1 MKKFFKILIVILLVP
16 VIFIGIFK
24 LYYLIIPG
32 EEVGVKG
39 DWISFSG
46 GYIGSIIAL
55 WGIWWQVNN
64 EKKYRKIKEEQKYK
78 NFKKYIERIIDFNLK
93 ELENSKENIIK
104 TYTYHIRFLN
114 RQEIYNFKEI
124 DETLFKIYIDKIIE
138 EEDDILID
146 LYNLQ
151 LELKLNL
158 DKTIGF
164 CDEKARLI
172 NKIIIFRVE
181 KEKMF
186 DIQLKKEDDNLELYY
201 FEQFMIFNNF
211 LSSSLLTAYPNDDK
225 ILFYTDEI
233 MGFVTSEDLEKG
245 KYTFRNYTASNRL
258 LKKEIN
264 EKTPIDLYWRF
275 YDELMN
281 VLTIPKHFSD
291 EAEENRYR
299 EYKKVYLDISR
310 LRANDDNRKKLIERY
325 EKILKKSKNMVPY
338 RRI

>member
-1 MKKFFKILIVILLVP
+1 MKKFFKILIIILLIP
-16 VIFIGIFK
+16 VIFIGVLK

-32 EEVGVKG
+32 KEIGIKG

-55 WGIWWQVNN
+55 WGIWWQVSN
-64 EKKYRKIKEEQKYK
+64 EKKDKEIKEEQKYK
-78 NFKKYIERIIDFNLK
+78 NFKKYIEQIIDFNRK
-93 ELENSKENIIK
+93 ELENSRENIIK

-124 DETLFKIYIDKIIE
+124 NETLFKIYIDKIIE
-138 EEDDILID
+138 EDDNILID

-164 CDEKARLI
+164 CDEKARLMD
-172 NKIIIFRVE
+172 KITIFKNEKKEIFE
-181 KEKMF
+181 KENNN
-186 DIQLKKEDDNLELYY
+186 ILKLYY

-211 LSSSLLTAYPNDDK
+211 LSASLLTAYPNDNS
-225 ILFYTDEI
+225 ILFYTGEI
-233 MGFVTSEDLEKG
+233 IGFITSEDLEKD
-245 KYTFRNYTASNRL
+245 KYTFRNYTANNRL

-275 YDELMN
+275 YDELIN
-281 VLTIPKHFSD
+281 VLTFSRLFPD
-291 EAEENRYR
+291 TEEQNRYKEYR
-299 EYKKVYLDISR
+299 EVYLDISR
-310 LRANDDNRKKLIERY
+310 LRANDNNRKKLIEKY
-325 EKILKKSKNMVPY
+325 EEILRNCKKIY
-338 RRI
+338 

>member
-1 MKKFFKILIVILLVP
+1 MKKFFKILIIILLIP
-16 VIFIGIFK
+16 VIFIGVLK

-32 EEVGVKG
+32 KEIGIKG

-55 WGIWWQVNN
+55 WGIWWQVSN
-64 EKKYRKIKEEQKYK
+64 EKKDKEIKEEQKYK
-78 NFKKYIERIIDFNLK
+78 NFKKYVERIIDFNLK
-93 ELENSKENIIK
+93 ELENSRENIIK

-124 DETLFKIYIDKIIE
+124 NETLFKIYIDKIIE
-138 EEDDILID
+138 EDDNILID

-164 CDEKARLI
+164 CDEKARLMD
-172 NKIIIFRVE
+172 KITIFKNEKKEIFE
-181 KEKMF
+181 KENNN
-186 DIQLKKEDDNLELYY
+186 ILKLYY

-211 LSSSLLTAYPNDDK
+211 LSASLLTAYPNDNS
-225 ILFYTDEI
+225 ILFYTGEI
-233 MGFVTSEDLEKG
+233 IGFITSKNLEKD
-245 KYTFRNYTASNRL
+245 KYTFRNYTANNRL

-281 VLTIPKHFSD
+281 VLTFSRLFPD
-291 EAEENRYR
+291 TEEQNRYKEYR
-299 EYKKVYLDISR
+299 EVYLDISR
-310 LRANDDNRKKLIERY
+310 FKKHFLIN
-325 EKILKKSKNMVPY
+325 LFTFF
-338 RRI
+338 

>member
-1 MKKFFKILIVILLVP
+1 MKKFFKILIVILLIP
-16 VIFIGIFK
+16 IIFVIFLK

-32 EEVGVKG
+32 REIGSKG
-39 DWISFSG
+39 DWISFAG
-46 GYIGSIIAL
+46 GYIGSIIGL

-64 EKKYRKIKEEQKYK
+64 EKKEKIRKEEEKYR

-93 ELENSKENIIK
+93 ELEKSKENIIK

-114 RQEIYNFKEI
+114 RKEIYDFKEI
-124 DETLFKIYIDKIIE
+124 NETLFQIYIDKIIE
-138 EEDDILID
+138 EKDDILID
-146 LYNLQ
+146 FYNLQ

-158 DKTIGF
+158 DKVVEL
-164 CDEKARLI
+164 CDEKTRLI
-172 NKIIIFRVE
+172 NKIINFRDE

-186 DIQLKKEDDNLELYY
+186 EKEKDNSLKTYY

-211 LSSSLLTAYPNDDK
+211 LSASSLTAYPDK
-225 ILFYTDEI
+225 DRILFYTDKT
-233 MGFVTSEDLEKG
+233 MGFITLGDLEKG

-264 EKTPIDLYWRF
+264 EKTPIDLHWRF

-299 EYKKVYLDISR
+299 EYKEVYLDISR
-310 LRANDDNRKKLIERY
+310 LRANDNNRKKLIEKY
-325 EKILKKSKNMVPY
+325 EEILKNCKKIY
-338 RRI
+338 

>member
-1 MKKFFKILIVILLVP
+1 MKKFFKILIIILLIP
-16 VIFIGIFK
+16 VIFIGVLK

-32 EEVGVKG
+32 KEIGIKG

-55 WGIWWQVNN
+55 WGIWWQVSN
-64 EKKYRKIKEEQKYK
+64 EKKDKEIKEEQKYK
-78 NFKKYIERIIDFNLK
+78 NFKKYVERIIDFNLK
-93 ELENSKENIIK
+93 ELENSRENIIK

-124 DETLFKIYIDKIIE
+124 NETLFKIYIDKIIE
-138 EEDDILID
+138 EDDNILID

-164 CDEKARLI
+164 CDEKARLMD
-172 NKIIIFRVE
+172 KITIFKNEKKEIFE
-181 KEKMF
+181 KENNN
-186 DIQLKKEDDNLELYY
+186 ILKLYY

-211 LSSSLLTAYPNDDK
+211 LSASLLTAYPNDNS
-225 ILFYTDEI
+225 ILFYTGEI
-233 MGFVTSEDLEKG
+233 IGFITSKNLEKD
-245 KYTFRNYTASNRL
+245 KYTFRNYTANNRL

-281 VLTIPKHFSD
+281 VLTFSRLFPD
-291 EAEENRYR
+291 TEEQNRYKEYR
-299 EYKKVYLDISR
+299 EVYLDISR
-310 LRANDDNRKKLIERY
+310 LIANDNNRKKLIEKY
-325 EKILKKSKNMVPY
+325 EEILKKCKKIY
-338 RRI
+338 

>member
-1 MKKFFKILIVILLVP
+1 MKKFFKILIIILLIP
-16 VIFIGIFK
+16 IIFIGVLK

-32 EEVGVKG
+32 EEIGSKG

-55 WGIWWQVNN
+55 WGIWWQVSN
-64 EKKYRKIKEEQKYK
+64 EKKNKEIKEEQRYK
-78 NFKKYIERIIDFNLK
+78 NFKKYVERIIDFNLK
-93 ELENSKENIIK
+93 ELENSRENIIK

-124 DETLFKIYIDKIIE
+124 NETLFKIYIDKIIE
-138 EEDDILID
+138 EDDNILID

-164 CDEKARLI
+164 CDEKARLMD
-172 NKIIIFRVE
+172 KITIFKNEKKEIFE
-181 KEKMF
+181 KENNN
-186 DIQLKKEDDNLELYY
+186 ILKLYY

-211 LSSSLLTAYPNDDK
+211 LSASLLTAYPNDNS
-225 ILFYTDEI
+225 ILFYTGEI
-233 MGFVTSEDLEKG
+233 IGFITSKNLEKD
-245 KYTFRNYTASNRL
+245 KYTFRNYTANNRL

-281 VLTIPKHFSD
+281 VLTFSRLFPD
-291 EAEENRYR
+291 TEEQNRYKEYR
-299 EYKKVYLDISR
+299 EVYLDISR
-310 LRANDDNRKKLIERY
+310 LIANDNNRKKLIEKY
-325 EKILKKSKNMVPY
+325 EEILKKCKKIY
-338 RRI
+338 

>member
-1 MKKFFKILIVILLVP
+1 MKKFFKILVVILLIP
-16 VIFIGIFK
+16 IIFVIILK

-32 EEVGVKG
+32 REIGSKG
-39 DWISFSG
+39 DWISFAG
-46 GYIGSIIAL
+46 GYIGSIIGL

-64 EKKYRKIKEEQKYK
+64 EKKDRETKEEQKYK
-78 NFKKYIERIIDFNLK
+78 NFKKYIEQIIDFNLK

-104 TYTYHIRFLN
+104 TYTYHVRFLN
-114 RQEIYNFKEI
+114 RQTICNFKEI
-124 DETLFKIYIDKIIE
+124 DETLFKNYVDKILE
-138 EEDDILID
+138 EKDDILIE
-146 LYNLQ
+146 LYNFQ
-151 LELKLNL
+151 WELKLNL
-158 DKTIGF
+158 DKTVEL
-164 CDEKARLI
+164 CDEKSRLMT
-172 NKIIIFRVE
+172 KIRIFKDE

-186 DIQLKKEDDNLELYY
+186 KEEKDNTLKTYY

-211 LSSSLLTAYPNDDK
+211 LSASLLTAYPNDDR
-225 ILFYTDEI
+225 ILFYTGEI
-233 MGFVTSEDLEKG
+233 IGFVTSVDLEKG

-299 EYKKVYLDISR
+299 EYKEVYLDISK
-310 LRANDDNRKKLIERY
+310 LRANDNNRKKLIEKY
-325 EKILKKSKNMVPY
+325 EEILKNCKKIY
-338 RRI
+338 

>member
-1 MKKFFKILIVILLVP
+1 MKKFFKILIIILLIP
-16 VIFIGIFK
+16 VIFIGVLK

-32 EEVGVKG
+32 KEIGIKG

-55 WGIWWQVNN
+55 WGIWWQVSN
-64 EKKYRKIKEEQKYK
+64 EKKDKEIKEEQKYK
-78 NFKKYIERIIDFNLK
+78 NFKKYVERIIDFNLK
-93 ELENSKENIIK
+93 ELENSRENIIK

-124 DETLFKIYIDKIIE
+124 NETLFKIYIDKIIE
-138 EEDDILID
+138 EDDNILID

-164 CDEKARLI
+164 CDEKARLMD
-172 NKIIIFRVE
+172 KITIFKNEKKEIFE
-181 KEKMF
+181 KENNN
-186 DIQLKKEDDNLELYY
+186 ILKLYY

-211 LSSSLLTAYPNDDK
+211 LSASLLTAYPNDDS
-225 ILFYTDEI
+225 ILFYTGEI
-233 MGFVTSEDLEKG
+233 IGFITSKDLEKD
-245 KYTFRNYTASNRL
+245 KYTFRNYTANNRL

-281 VLTIPKHFSD
+281 VLTFSRLFPD
-291 EAEENRYR
+291 TEEQNRYKEYR
-299 EYKKVYLDISR
+299 EVYLDISR
-310 LRANDDNRKKLIERY
+310 LRSNDNNRKKLIEKY
-325 EKILKKSKNMVPY
+325 EEILKKCKKIY
-338 RRI
+338 

>member
-1 MKKFFKILIVILLVP
+1 MKKFFKILIIILLIP
-16 VIFIGIFK
+16 IIFIGVLK

-32 EEVGVKG
+32 EEIGSKG

-55 WGIWWQVNN
+55 WGIWWQVSN
-64 EKKYRKIKEEQKYK
+64 EKKNKEIKEEQRYK
-78 NFKKYIERIIDFNLK
+78 NFKKYVERIIDFNLK
-93 ELENSKENIIK
+93 ELENSRENIIK

-124 DETLFKIYIDKIIE
+124 NETLFKIYIDKIIE
-138 EEDDILID
+138 EDDNILID

-164 CDEKARLI
+164 CDEKARLMD
-172 NKIIIFRVE
+172 KITIFKNEKKEIFE
-181 KEKMF
+181 KENNN
-186 DIQLKKEDDNLELYY
+186 ILKLYY

-211 LSSSLLTAYPNDDK
+211 LSASLLTAYPNDDS
-225 ILFYTDEI
+225 ILFYTGEI
-233 MGFVTSEDLEKG
+233 IGFITSEDLEKD
-245 KYTFRNYTASNRL
+245 KYTFRNYTANNRL

-275 YDELMN
+275 YDELIN
-281 VLTIPKHFSD
+281 VLTFSRLFPD
-291 EAEENRYR
+291 TEEQNRYKEYR
-299 EYKKVYLDISR
+299 EVYLDISR
-310 LRANDDNRKKLIERY
+310 LRANDNNRKKLIEKY
-325 EKILKKSKNMVPY
+325 EEILRNCKKIY
-338 RRI
+338 

>member
-1 MKKFFKILIVILLVP
+1 MKKFFKILIVILLIP
-16 VIFIGIFK
+16 IIFVIFLK

-32 EEVGVKG
+32 REIGSKG
-39 DWISFSG
+39 DWISFAG
-46 GYIGSIIAL
+46 GYIGSIIGL

-64 EKKYRKIKEEQKYK
+64 EKKEKIRKEEEKYR

-93 ELENSKENIIK
+93 ELEKSKENIIK

-114 RQEIYNFKEI
+114 RKEIYDFKEI
-124 DETLFKIYIDKIIE
+124 NETLFQIYIDKIIE
-138 EEDDILID
+138 EKDDILID
-146 LYNLQ
+146 FYNLQ

-158 DKTIGF
+158 DKVVEL
-164 CDEKARLI
+164 CDEKTRLI
-172 NKIIIFRVE
+172 NKIINFRDE

-186 DIQLKKEDDNLELYY
+186 EKEKDNTLKKYY

-211 LSSSLLTAYPNDDK
+211 LSASSLTAYPDK
-225 ILFYTDEI
+225 DRILFYTDKTMDFI
-233 MGFVTSEDLEKG
+233 TLGDLEKG

-264 EKTPIDLYWRF
+264 EKSPIDLHWRF

-299 EYKKVYLDISR
+299 EYKEVYLDISR
-310 LRANDDNRKKLIERY
+310 LRANDNNRKKLIEKY
-325 EKILKKSKNMVPY
+325 EEILKNCKKIY
-338 RRI
+338 

>member
-1 MKKFFKILIVILLVP
+1 MKKFFKILIIILLIP
-16 VIFIGIFK
+16 VIFIGVLK

-32 EEVGVKG
+32 KEIGIKG

-55 WGIWWQVNN
+55 WGIWWQVSN
-64 EKKYRKIKEEQKYK
+64 EKKDKEIKEEQKYK
-78 NFKKYIERIIDFNLK
+78 NFKKYVERIIDFNLK
-93 ELENSKENIIK
+93 ELENSRENIIK

-124 DETLFKIYIDKIIE
+124 NETLFKIYIDKIIE

-164 CDEKARLI
+164 CDEKARLMD
-172 NKIIIFRVE
+172 KITIFKNEKKEIFE
-181 KEKMF
+181 KENNN
-186 DIQLKKEDDNLELYY
+186 ILKLYY

-211 LSSSLLTAYPNDDK
+211 LSASLLTAYPNDDS
-225 ILFYTDEI
+225 ILFYTGEI
-233 MGFVTSEDLEKG
+233 IGFITSEDLEKD
-245 KYTFRNYTASNRL
+245 KYTFRNYTANNRL

-281 VLTIPKHFSD
+281 VLTFSRLFPD
-291 EAEENRYR
+291 TEEQNRYKEYR
-299 EYKKVYLDISR
+299 EVYLDISR
-310 LRANDDNRKKLIERY
+310 LRANDNNRKKLIEKY
-325 EKILKKSKNMVPY
+325 EEILEKM
-338 RRI
+338 

>member
-1 MKKFFKILIVILLVP
+1 MKKFFKILIIILLIP
-16 VIFIGIFK
+16 VIFIGVLK

-32 EEVGVKG
+32 KEIGIKG

-55 WGIWWQVNN
+55 WGIWWQVSN
-64 EKKYRKIKEEQKYK
+64 EKKDKEIKEEQKYK
-78 NFKKYIERIIDFNLK
+78 NFKKYVEQIIDFNLK
-93 ELENSKENIIK
+93 ELENSRENIIK

-124 DETLFKIYIDKIIE
+124 NETLFKIYIDKIIE
-138 EEDDILID
+138 EDDNILID

-164 CDEKARLI
+164 CDEKARLMD
-172 NKIIIFRVE
+172 KITIFKNEKKEIFE
-181 KEKMF
+181 KENNN
-186 DIQLKKEDDNLELYY
+186 ILKLYY

-211 LSSSLLTAYPNDDK
+211 LSASLLTAYPNDNS
-225 ILFYTDEI
+225 ILFYTGEI
-233 MGFVTSEDLEKG
+233 IGFITSEDLEKD
-245 KYTFRNYTASNRL
+245 KYTFRNYTANNRL

-275 YDELMN
+275 YDELIN
-281 VLTIPKHFSD
+281 VLTFSRLFPD
-291 EAEENRYR
+291 TEEQNRYKEYR
-299 EYKKVYLDISR
+299 EVYLDISR
-310 LRANDDNRKKLIERY
+310 LRANDNNRKKLIEKY
-325 EKILKKSKNMVPY
+325 EEILRNCKKIY
-338 RRI
+338 

>member
-1 MKKFFKILIVILLVP
+1 MKKFFKILIIILLIP
-16 VIFIGIFK
+16 VIFIGVLK

-32 EEVGVKG
+32 KEIGIKG

-55 WGIWWQVNN
+55 WGIWWQVSN
-64 EKKYRKIKEEQKYK
+64 EKKDKEIKEEQKYK
-78 NFKKYIERIIDFNLK
+78 NFKKYVERIIDFNLK
-93 ELENSKENIIK
+93 ELENSRENIIK

-124 DETLFKIYIDKIIE
+124 NETLFKIYIDKIIE

-164 CDEKARLI
+164 CDEKARLMD
-172 NKIIIFRVE
+172 KITIFKNEKKEIFE
-181 KEKMF
+181 KENNN
-186 DIQLKKEDDNLELYY
+186 ILKLYY

-211 LSSSLLTAYPNDDK
+211 LSASLLTAYPNDDS
-225 ILFYTDEI
+225 ILFYTGEI
-233 MGFVTSEDLEKG
+233 IGFITSEDLEKD
-245 KYTFRNYTASNRL
+245 KYTFRNYTANNRL

-281 VLTIPKHFSD
+281 VLTFSRLFPD
-291 EAEENRYR
+291 TEEQNRYKEYR
-299 EYKKVYLDISR
+299 EVYLDISR
-310 LRANDDNRKKLIERY
+310 LRANDNNRKKLIEKY
-325 EKILKKSKNMVPY
+325 EEILKKCKKIY
-338 RRI
+338 